1 MSRWGISRIGVVAV
15 VGWAVAVVL
24 AGSIA
29 WRAVTVIDTET
40 TASGVLTQAQV
51 LDALAQVRATAG
63 PATPAPTP
71 TPSPDVPTAPE
82 VVRTWTVTGGTVAT
96 SCRDTAITLLY
107 ATPVDGWKVEVK
119 AAGPDEVVVELEGAD
134 QEVTLRAAC
143 VAGVP
148 EQQLVE
154 GSDEE
159 SGEETSSPAPAGG
172 VTVTPTPDEGSD
184 EDGSDDGSAD
194 ESPESDQ
201 EDGSDD

>member
-119 AAGPDEVVVELEGAD
+119 AGGPDQVVVELEGAD

>member
-1 MSRWGISRIGVVAV
+1 PAP
-15 VGWAVAVVL
+15 
-24 AGSIA
+24 
-29 WRAVTVIDTET
+29 
-40 TASGVLTQAQV
+40 TA
-51 LDALAQVRATAG
+51 
-63 PATPAPTP
+63 PPAPTP
-71 TPSPDVPTAPE
+71 TATTAPE

-119 AAGPDEVVVELEGAD
+119 AAGPDQVVVELEGAD